1 MEIKIKDLTKI
12 FPGNPKKHIRDTI
25 AVNDLDIVVPDG
37 KLVGLLG
44 PSGCGKSTTLYM
56 LAGLLPPTS
65 GEIWFGNEDVTN
77 LAPEKR
83 GIGLVFQNY
92 ALYPHMTIFK
102 NVEFPLT
109 NLKVEVPLLPFFTIE
124 YALSYTL
131 EEKDDAAGI
140 KNALFTL
147 IKKLGIKSHTIEI
160 VEGTP
165 AIFKVTLNRVSE
177 ADAESFLKNVNR
189 IVTFKVDSTNKNQ
202 ISDALYDLTCR
213 YVFGEEVTDASM
225 KEVIHTVKNVL
236 REFHLHGTEF
246 KAFRDEEGKSRLF
259 FKVKKISEEVK
270 KSFLAALKSLVKLTN
285 EEIEEK
291 QAVTFRR
298 LNKIERRE
306 IVYET
311 AKLVQIEDYLERKPS
326 QLSGGQQQRVA
337 IARAL
342 VKRPRVLLL
351 DEPLSNLDARLRLQ
365 TREEIRR
372 IQKTTGVTTVF
383 VTHDQEEAMSICD
396 QIVVMKLGN
405 EMQMDA
411 PQSVY
416 NNPKNLFVAT
426 FLGTPPV
433 SVFNG
438 KVVDG
443 KIMVGNDVICT
454 PKTKIKDQDLYIAIR
469 PEGYTVGSKGEEGLT
484 INAEMLEVMGRDISI
499 IAHNEFSLKPSFKII
514 ISADNKIDLGK
525 IKLAVKPA
533 KMFIFDKVTEERIY
547 LD

>member
-177 ADAESFLKNVNR
+177 ADAESFLKNINR
-189 IVTFKVDSTNKNQ
+189 IVAFKVDSTNKNQ

-213 YVFGEEVTDASM
+213 FIFGEEVTDASM
-225 KEVIHTVKNVL
+225 KEAIHTVKNVL
-236 REFHLHGTEF
+236 REFKVYGTEF
-246 KAFRDEEGKSRLF
+246 KAFRDEEGKARLF

-438 KVVDG
+438 KAVDG

-525 IKLAVKPA
+525 IKLAVKAA

>member
-131 EEKDDAAGI
+131 EEKDDVAGI

-177 ADAESFLKNVNR
+177 ADAESFLKNINR
-189 IVTFKVDSTNKNQ
+189 IVAFKVDSTNKNQ

-213 YVFGEEVTDASM
+213 FIFGEEVTDASM
-225 KEVIHTVKNVL
+225 KEAIHTVKNIL
-236 REFHLHGTEF
+236 REFKVYGTEF
-246 KAFRDEEGKSRLF
+246 KAFRDEEGKARLF

-438 KVVDG
+438 KAVDG

-525 IKLAVKPA
+525 IKLAVKAA